1 MAIQFKDD
9 EIKLIYSKAKENE
22 DDDLAHAMA
31 DRYNLP
37 FIDLTGYTIE
47 FSALGVIPE
56 PDSRDGEIAGY
67 HIAGKRLFVAVVNP
81 ENPKTKQEIAKLKQR
96 EYILTIFITTK
107 KGMKRAWSR
116 YADMREGVAVEGGV
130 VSVNDQLINEWIQII
145 KSVEDFK
152 VEAAKIL
159 TESKSST
166 TKIFEVI
173 LAGAYALGVSD
184 IHVEPEED
192 NVRIRMRLDG
202 MLHDVLEIPL
212 KTFHFFKSR
221 MKILAGVKLNHD
233 AKAQDGRFTIRI
245 NNKEVEVRVSL
256 IPGQY
261 GESTVMRLLDPD
273 NIKVD
278 LEVLGYEPYL
288 KKIVFEAISK
298 PQGII
303 LLTGPTGSGK
313 TTTLYAMLQHVYS
326 EDMKIIT
333 IENPIEYK
341 VKGLVQT
348 QVDEASA
355 GVSKNYSFGNAM
367 RAILRQDPD
376 VIMVGEIRDSE
387 TADTA
392 LNAALTG
399 HLVFSTLHTNTAAGA
414 IPRLIGMQVNPKI
427 LGSALSLSLAQRLM
441 RRICPDCKID
451 YEPNADEKKLIDNII
466 AEFNESEAKK
476 VFLEEFKSPTP
487 GPSPQERGSSEQSP
501 NDHFY
506 KLLKKGKGCDK
517 CNNYGYKGRLA
528 VHEGIFMS
536 REIEDLA
543 AKNPSEREIQKLAGQ
558 QGFLTLRE
566 DTMLKI
572 LRGITTVE
580 EAMKVVDMYGAE
592 VDKQPDIE
600 VDDFK

>member
-1 MAIQFKDD
+1 
-9 EIKLIYSKAKENE
+9 
-22 DDDLAHAMA
+22 
-31 DRYNLP
+31 
-37 FIDLTGYTIE
+37 
-47 FSALGVIPE
+47 
-56 PDSRDGEIAGY
+56 
-67 HIAGKRLFVAVVNP
+67 
-81 ENPKTKQEIAKLKQR
+81 
-96 EYILTIFITTK
+96 
-107 KGMKRAWSR
+107 
-116 YADMREGVAVEGGV
+116 
-130 VSVNDQLINEWIQII
+130 
-145 KSVEDFK
+145 
-152 VEAAKIL
+152 
-159 TESKSST
+159 
-166 TKIFEVI
+166 
-173 LAGAYALGVSD
+173 
-184 IHVEPEED
+184 
-192 NVRIRMRLDG
+192 MRLDG

-212 KTFHFFKSR
+212 QTFHFFKSR
-221 MKILAGVKLNHD
+221 LKILAGVKLNHD
-233 AKAQDGRFTIRI
+233 AKAQDGRFTVRI
-245 NNKEVEVRVSL
+245 AGKEVEIRVSL

-278 LEVLGYEPYL
+278 LEILGYEPYL
-288 KKIVFEAISK
+288 KKIVFETISK

-341 VKGLVQT
+341 VKGVVQT

-355 GVSKNYSFGNAM
+355 GESVNYSFGNAM

-376 VIMVGEIRDSE
+376 VIMVGEIRDAE

-392 LNAALTG
+392 INAALTG

-441 RRICPDCKID
+441 RKICKDCKQD
-451 YEPNADEKKLIDNII
+451 YIPNDDEKHLIDNII
-466 AEFNESEAKK
+466 AEFNESEKK
-476 VFLEEFKSPTP
+476 KEFLREFNF
-487 GPSPQERGSSEQSP
+487 GQNGE
-501 NDHFY
+501 FY
-506 KLLKKGKGCDK
+506 KLKKGKGCDK

-528 VHEGIFMS
+528 VHEGIFVS
-536 REIEDLA
+536 REIEELA
-543 AKNPSEREIQKLAGQ
+543 GQNPSERQIQKLAGK

-566 DTMLKI
+566 DAMLKI

-592 VDKQPDIE
+592 VDKQPDLT
-600 VDDFK
+600 DKNFK